1 MRAKGGVVKTFK
13 KGTVSEGIGNVKS
26 EKALKS
32 VNSLEFGEDES
43 TKNNT
48 CHLPYVLN

>member
-1 MRAKGGVVKTFK
+1 MRAKGEVVKTFE
-13 KGTVSEGIGNVKS
+13 KGNVSEGIGNVKS

-32 VNSLEFGEDES
+32 VTNLEFGEDEP
-43 TKNNT
+43 TKSNT

>member
-1 MRAKGGVVKTFK
+1 MRGKGGVVKTFE
-13 KGTVSEGIGNVKS
+13 KGNVSEGIGNVKS

-48 CHLPYVLN
+48 WHVPYVLN